1 MAGAPGDGD
10 AVKPAPFRYEAPRSL
25 DEALSLLGEED
36 AKALAGGQS
45 LVPMLNFRFA
55 RPSLLVDLNAIA
67 ELDHLVA
74 TNGALR
80 IGALTRLA
88 TLERSPA
95 VERRWPLLRE
105 AVLHV
110 AHPAIRSRGTVGG
123 SAAHADPS
131 AELPVAL
138 AALDARFRLR
148 SPRGERTLQ
157 WVELFRG
164 PYMTA
169 IASDELLVEIEV
181 PTPRTGARMAFVEHS
196 RTHGDFALAG
206 AAVVLTPGEHA
217 AIALLGAAPVPV
229 RAPAAEQALVD
240 GAHLARAARLAAADV
255 ADEYR
260 RALIT
265 ALVER
270 ALERT
275 LA

>member
-1 MAGAPGDGD
+1 M
-10 AVKPAPFRYEAPRSL
+10 KPAPFRYETPRSL
-25 DEALSLLGEED
+25 DEALGLLGDED

-67 ELDHLVA
+67 ELDHLGA
-74 TNGALR
+74 TGGVLR

-88 TLERSPA
+88 ALERSPA
-95 VERRWPLLRE
+95 VERDWPLLRE
-105 AVLHV
+105 AVRHV

-157 WVELFRG
+157 WTELFRG

-169 IASDELLVEIEV
+169 IASDELLVEVEV
-181 PTPRTGARMAFVEHS
+181 PMPRAGARMAFVEHS

-229 RAPAAEQALVD
+229 RAPAAERALVD
-240 GAHLARAARLAAADV
+240 GAHVAQAARLAAADV
-255 ADEYR
+255 SDGYR
-260 RALIT
+260 RALIA

-270 ALERT
+270 ALERA